1 MSSICAH
8 FCIESVVVPVR
19 EFAFSVPILH
29 TRSLLDGVGVVGVA
43 GVAGVT
49 GVAGITV
56 VTVVTGVA
64 GVAGVTGVA
73 GVVDVRGVAGVVDV
87 AGIACT
93 AGTADGRVFTCR
105 GDGQGRIGFNRVWGW
120 RLTIAP

>member
-1 MSSICAH
+1 MSKDRSMSSICAH
-8 FCIESVVVPVR
+8 FCIESVVVPAR

-43 GVAGVT
+43 GVAGVAGVT
-49 GVAGITV
+49 GVV
-56 VTVVTGVA
+56 DVTGVA
-64 GVAGVTGVA
+64 GV
-73 GVVDVRGVAGVVDV
+73 
-87 AGIACT
+87 ACT

>member
-8 FCIESVVVPVR
+8 FCIESVVVPAR

-43 GVAGVT
+43 GVAGV
-49 GVAGITV
+49 VD
-56 VTVVTGVA
+56 VTGVA
-64 GVAGVTGVA
+64 GVT
-73 GVVDVRGVAGVVDV
+73 
-87 AGIACT
+87 GIACT

>member
-8 FCIESVVVPVR
+8 FCVESVVVPAR

-43 GVAGVT
+43 GVAGVA
-49 GVAGITV
+49 GVV
-56 VTVVTGVA
+56 GVA
-64 GVAGVTGVA
+64 GVAGVPGVAVVVDVTVVA
-73 GVVDVRGVAGVVDV
+73 GV
-87 AGIACT
+87 ACT

-105 GDGQGRIGFNRVWGW
+105 GDAQGRIGFNRVWGW

>member
-1 MSSICAH
+1 MSKDRTMSSICAH
-8 FCIESVVVPVR
+8 FCVESVVVPAR

-29 TRSLLDGVGVVGVA
+29 TRSLLDGVSVA
-43 GVAGVT
+43 
-49 GVAGITV
+49 
-56 VTVVTGVA
+56 GVA

-87 AGIACT
+87 RGVAGVVDVAGIACTAGT